1 MSVTVLT
8 KPKHKSKAEYEA
20 IATQLLVEINRL
32 EELMDRDEAESERL
46 KAERQVIKARSEVTL
61 AQLREQMNRLKRA
74 G

>member
-8 KPKHKSKAEYEA
+8 KPKRKSKAEYEA

-46 KAERQVIKARSEVTL
+46 KAETQVIKARSAVNL
-61 AQLREQMNRLKRA
+61 QLLREQMNQLTKA

>member
-8 KPKHKSKAEYEA
+8 KPKRKSKAEYEA

-46 KAERQVIKARSEVTL
+46 KAETQVIKARSEVTR
-61 AQLREQMNRLKRA
+61 AQLKEQMNRLKKA
-74 G
+74 A